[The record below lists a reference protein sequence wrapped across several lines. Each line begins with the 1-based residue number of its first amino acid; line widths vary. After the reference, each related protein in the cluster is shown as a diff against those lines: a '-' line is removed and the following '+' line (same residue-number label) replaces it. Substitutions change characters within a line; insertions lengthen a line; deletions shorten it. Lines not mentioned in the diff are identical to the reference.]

1 MRVGFVLEAKID
13 VLNCWK
19 FLKTHCYNEGI
30 KESFNVLVEVYA
42 KEKVLCTRSKR
53 NL

>member
-30 KESFNVLVEVYA
+30 IQNPIVTERKRKKVWVWRM
-42 KEKVLCTRSKR
+42 EKS
-53 NL
+53 